1 MDFKNRAAGDNLE
14 TSQRNDS
21 NRPRPADRDF
31 CVGALETLEAFTG
44 KKLNDEEA
52 ELWIQRLLK
61 YPRWKLL
68 QLYEYTGTL
77 SNDVFKFLD
86 AIHAD
91 PQSVR
96 EALGY
101 APAQL
106 PEPENEVSRKTQLAR
121 DTLAHINKMLEYC
134 GTGPMTPEQLK
145 EKRRVEREGLEA
157 LHGKYYYAGFGA
169 VLDAPRFAKDG

>member
-1 MDFKNRAAGDNLE
+1 MQDFKSKAAGDDAE

-21 NRPRPADRDF
+21 NKPRPADRDF

-77 SNDVFKFLD
+77 SNDVFKYLD
-86 AIHAD
+86 SIHEA

-101 APAQL
+101 VPAQL

-134 GTGPMTPEQLK
+134 GNGKMTPEQLV
-145 EKRRVEREGLEA
+145 EKRQIEREGLEV
-157 LHGKYYYAGFGA
+157 LHAKYAYVGFDS
-169 VLDAPRFAKDG
+169 VLREERLKF